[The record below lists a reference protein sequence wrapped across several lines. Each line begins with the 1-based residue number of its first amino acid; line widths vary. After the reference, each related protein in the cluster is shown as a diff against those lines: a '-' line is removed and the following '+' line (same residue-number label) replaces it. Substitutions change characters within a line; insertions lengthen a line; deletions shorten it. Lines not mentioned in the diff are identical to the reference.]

1 MKITTVEWDS
11 CPNGID
17 CEKTYGTDAG
27 GVLLRL
33 DRERVVDPATVG
45 LSLPAGEFLVF
56 VPDQQW
62 NGGKA

>member
-1 MKITTVEWDS
+1 MKITTVMWDS

-17 CEKTYGTDAG
+17 CEKTYGTDEG

-33 DRERVVDPATVG
+33 DRDRVVDPTTVG
-45 LSLPAGEFLVF
+45 LEVPAHEFLVF

-62 NGGKA
+62 NGGRT